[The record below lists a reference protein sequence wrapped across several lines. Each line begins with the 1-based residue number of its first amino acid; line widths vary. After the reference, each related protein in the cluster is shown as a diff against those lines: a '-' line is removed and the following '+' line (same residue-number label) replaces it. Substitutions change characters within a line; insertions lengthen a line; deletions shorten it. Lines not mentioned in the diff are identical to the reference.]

1 MFNFTSCDISFLVL
15 LIYLY
20 YNTLVFNFTSFDI
33 TYLDTYTFVFNLTS
47 FDRVPAQVL
56 QSLIKSYIGFSICK
70 AVQCLICGYFRPQM
84 SYKDIFLLK
93 IFFHCEKEFLSW
105 KLC

>member
-15 LIYLY
+15 LIYLHY
-20 YNTLVFNFTSFDI
+20 KTLVFNFTSFDI

-56 QSLIKSYIGFSICK
+56 QSLISVFLFVRPYNVLFAGIFDHK
-70 AVQCLICGYFRPQM
+70 CLI
-84 SYKDIFLLK
+84 KTFLY
-93 IFFHCEKEFLSW
+93 
-105 KLC
+105 